1 MEKSDYHGTI
11 QHDGKVKKVESNSVL
26 VSIASSPACSGCQ
39 AEGLCGISGK
49 EEIIVDVK
57 GRYNVSP
64 GDMVTILMEQKTGYK
79 AVVLSYL
86 VPLVIFI
93 SGLILFNLLSF
104 KELIS
109 GLVSISL
116 LFPYFLVLYLFRNKI
131 NRNIIFTLKT

>member
-1 MEKSDYHGTI
+1 MKESGYQGTI

-26 VSIASSPACSGCQ
+26 VIITSSPACSGCH

-49 EEIIVDVK
+49 EERIVDVK

-93 SGLILFNLLSF
+93 SSLVIFNLLSF
-104 KELIS
+104 KELVRFMRC
-109 GLVSISL
+109 L
-116 LFPYFLVLYLFRNKI
+116 R
-131 NRNIIFTLKT
+131 

>member
-1 MEKSDYHGTI
+1 MGKSGYYGTI
-11 QHDGKVKKVESNSVL
+11 QHDGKVTKVESNSVL
-26 VSIASSPACSGCQ
+26 VSIKSGAACSGCK
-39 AEGLCGISGK
+39 AEGLCGLSGK
-49 EEIIVDVK
+49 EERIVDVK

-93 SGLILFNLLSF
+93 SGLVILNLLSF

-116 LFPYFLVLYLFRNKI
+116 LFPYFLILYLFRNKI
-131 NRNIIFTLKT
+131 NRNLIFTLKV